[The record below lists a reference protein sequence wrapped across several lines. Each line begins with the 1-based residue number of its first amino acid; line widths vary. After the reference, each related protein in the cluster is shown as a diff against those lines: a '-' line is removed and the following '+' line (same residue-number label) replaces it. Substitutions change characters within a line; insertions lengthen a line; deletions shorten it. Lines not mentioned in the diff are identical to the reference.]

1 VTSPAQDQGATP
13 TPSASIYALARGLQG
28 MLLCNIRI
36 GWGARLVLIV
46 AALALIV
53 PNLFYSLAGL
63 LAIILVY
70 VVSVSIKSRGR
81 KDGGSE

>member
-1 VTSPAQDQGATP
+1 
-13 TPSASIYALARGLQG
+13 
-28 MLLCNIRI
+28 MLLYSIRI
-36 GWGARLVLIV
+36 GWGARLLLIV

>member
-1 VTSPAQDQGATP
+1 
-13 TPSASIYALARGLQG
+13 
-28 MLLCNIRI
+28 LLCNIRI

>member
-1 VTSPAQDQGATP
+1 
-13 TPSASIYALARGLQG
+13 
-28 MLLCNIRI
+28 MLLYDIRN

-81 KDGGSE
+81 KDGGSV